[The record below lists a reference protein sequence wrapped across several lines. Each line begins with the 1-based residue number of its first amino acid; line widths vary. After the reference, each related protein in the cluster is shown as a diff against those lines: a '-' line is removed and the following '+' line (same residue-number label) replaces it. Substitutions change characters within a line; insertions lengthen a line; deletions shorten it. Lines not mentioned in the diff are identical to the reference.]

1 MANMRQRW
9 GGIIAIAGC
18 AALVAA
24 CSQDAASPPAT
35 PSEAAS
41 QAAGADEAAP
51 RTLIVSVA
59 ASTTEAMEAL
69 CAQFARQS
77 GVEVKVNPGPSNGL
91 ATQILAG
98 APADLFLSASR
109 EWADQ
114 VDAAGRAVDRAD
126 LLTNRLVA
134 VVPSGNP
141 ANVAAPADLATDAV
155 QKIALAGENVPAG
168 TYADQALMKLGL
180 LPGLVDAGKIVRGQ
194 DVRSAL
200 GYVERGEAEAGI
212 VYATDVR
219 VAPGVEEAFA
229 FDPELHDEIVYVL
242 VLVED
247 GPAARE
253 LFEFLQS
260 EPAEQTFAELGFV
273 PLGAG
278 AAVR

>member
-1 MANMRQRW
+1 MAKAARRFF
-9 GGIIAIAGC
+9 GHLAIVAC
-18 AALVAA
+18 AALLAS
-24 CSQDAASPPAT
+24 CSKSSDAARD
-35 PSEAAS
+35 EAS
-41 QAAGADEAAP
+41 QADGAVDKTP
-51 RTLIVSVA
+51 RALIVSVA

-69 CAQFARQS
+69 CEAFERQT
-77 GVEVKVNPGPSNGL
+77 GVEVKVNPGSSNGL

-114 VDAAGRAVDRAD
+114 LDSGGRAADRVD

-134 VVPSGNP
+134 VAPSGNP
-141 ANVAAPADLATDAV
+141 ANVHAPEGLASNAV

-168 TYADQALMKLGL
+168 AYADQALTKLGL
-180 LPGLVDAGKIVRGQ
+180 LQQLVDEGKIVRGQ
-194 DVRSAL
+194 DVRGAL
-200 GYVERGEAEAGI
+200 GYVERGEAEAGV

-247 GPAARE
+247 RPAARK
-253 LFEFLQS
+253 LFEFLQG
-260 EPAEQTFAELGFV
+260 EQAQGKFEELGFM
-273 PLGAG
+273 PWR
-278 AAVR
+278 AATASP

>member
-1 MANMRQRW
+1 VLLASCSKTADAPRDAPRAEPSPTP
-9 GGIIAIAGC
+9 GAGE
-18 AALVAA
+18 
-24 CSQDAASPPAT
+24 S
-35 PSEAAS
+35 
-41 QAAGADEAAP
+41 AP

-69 CAQFARQS
+69 CEQFAHQS

-98 APADLFLSASR
+98 APADVFLSASR

-114 VDAAGRAVDRAD
+114 VDGAGRAKDRVD

-141 ANVAAPADLATDAV
+141 ANVAAPEDLATDAV
-155 QKIALAGENVPAG
+155 QKIALAGENAPAG
-168 TYADQALMKLGL
+168 TYADQALTKLGL
-180 LPGLVDAGKIVRGQ
+180 LQGLVDAGKIVRGQ

-200 GYVERGEAEAGI
+200 GYVERGEAEACI

-247 GPAARE
+247 NPAARE

-260 EPAEQTFAELGFV
+260 EPAEQTFEELGFV
-273 PLGAG
+273 PLP
-278 AAVR
+278 AAASSR